1 MAAEPYWFEP
11 NMLQTRNESIGVI
24 IEGDNRLEKIDYA
37 DVVKDAKSI
46 EVFLLRVGRNDV
58 T

>member
-11 NMLQTRNESIGVI
+11 NMLQTRNESIGD
-24 IEGDNRLEKIDYA
+24 IEGDNRLEKIYYA